1 MSSET
6 GLDTL
11 DDAASEADVGRGEA
25 EGDCAKLLVATG
37 DACMAN
43 LEPSEGDCM
52 RVFVVIGKLIVA
64 ACVVDGVC
72 TKPLVASGEL
82 GMAAGVVELEP
93 SEGDCTKPLV
103 ATGESRMAAGVA
115 DLEP

>member
-11 DDAASEADVGRGEA
+11 DDVASEANVGRGEA
-25 EGDCAKLLVATG
+25 EGDCT
-37 DACMAN
+37 
-43 LEPSEGDCM
+43 